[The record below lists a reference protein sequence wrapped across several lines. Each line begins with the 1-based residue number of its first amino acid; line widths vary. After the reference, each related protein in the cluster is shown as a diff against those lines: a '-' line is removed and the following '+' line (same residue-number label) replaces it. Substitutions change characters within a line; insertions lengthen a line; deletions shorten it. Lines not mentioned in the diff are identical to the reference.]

1 MDVLLFLIPLAVLI
15 ALLGVLGIFW
25 SVKNNQY
32 NDLKMNSEKILYN
45 ESKKH
50 E

>member
-32 NDLKMNSEKILYN
+32 DDLKMNSEKILYD